1 MHIVAL
7 RLESCVAKLQW
18 STKYLALPWQ
28 LKGSFYSSLH
38 PETQKCLKKDGC
50 LSPCF
55 SPCSHQCSRASLAGA
70 QEQPCLHKGENNLH
84 HPTWQQVIQALS
96 NGALALLGTGWQRQ
110 KIWESRGQQDLT
122 VPLETSACR
131 SSCRLHVTFNAHS
144 CAQRAGNIPD
154 AWARMPGGMKDGVE

>member
-1 MHIVAL
+1 MEHKV
-7 RLESCVAKLQW
+7 SCLAMAVERQLLFFTAPRNTEMPEKRWLPFPMLQSLQPPMQQSQPCR
-18 STKYLALPWQ
+18 STGTTLP
-28 LKGSFYSSLH
+28 
-38 PETQKCLKKDGC
+38 
-50 LSPCF
+50 
-55 SPCSHQCSRASLAGA
+55 
-70 QEQPCLHKGENNLH
+70 PCLHKGEHNLH